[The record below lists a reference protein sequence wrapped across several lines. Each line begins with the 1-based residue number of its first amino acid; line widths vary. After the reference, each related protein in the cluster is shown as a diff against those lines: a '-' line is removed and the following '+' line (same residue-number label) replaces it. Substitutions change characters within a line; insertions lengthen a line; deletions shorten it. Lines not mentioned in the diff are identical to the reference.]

1 MLMPSGKY
9 EGYKIEEV
17 PTPYLMRFIES
28 GRAQDDHELTAAI
41 LGWLRLWIFGR
52 DEDLAATLAFD
63 AADPRRLREALK
75 HAYRRVASYHHPIC
89 GGSQD
94 AIDGV
99 NDLYDTFIHILA
111 GDAP

>member
-1 MLMPSGKY
+1 MLMPFGRY

-17 PTPYLMRFIES
+17 PTPYLVRFVES
-28 GRAQDDHELTAAI
+28 GRAQEDQELTAYI
-41 LGWLRLWIFGR
+41 LGWLRLWMFGQ

-75 HAYRRVASYHHPIC
+75 QAYRRVASYHLPIC

-99 NDLYDTFIHILA
+99 NDLYDTFIDILS
-111 GDAP
+111 GDTP